1 MVKKKYAL
9 QHAARHIY
17 KKVSG
22 KRDSNM
28 FSYIFEN
35 QRITSE
41 EDVIG
46 CKIGVKITIL
56 QLLLER
62 ELKGKHAEGEGGK
75 GMC

>member
-1 MVKKKYAL
+1 
-9 QHAARHIY
+9 
-17 KKVSG
+17 
-22 KRDSNM
+22 M

-62 ELKGKHAEGEGGK
+62 EFKGKHAEREGGK